1 MSDALHATLRKTHKE
16 SFQDF
21 ATCTTEGLQEAEI
34 TDIEEYRGI
43 GLESLK
49 E

>member
-1 MSDALHATLRKTHKE
+1 MGNALHTAPCKSYKE

-21 ATCTTEGLQEAEI
+21 ASSTTEGLQEAKI

-43 GLESLK
+43 SLESLK

>member
-1 MSDALHATLRKTHKE
+1 MQVYKE
-16 SFQDF
+16 SLQDF
-21 ATCTTEGLQEAEI
+21 ATRTTKGLQEAEI

>member
-1 MSDALHATLRKTHKE
+1 MGDALHTTPCKAHKE

-21 ATCTTEGLQEAEI
+21 ATRTTEGLQEAEV

-43 GLESLK
+43 SLESLK